1 MFICVFNSVFM
12 SSAEYVSGRLF
23 IDGVMGTVINK
34 GYFYCHHRSCPFS
47 LKVVL
52 EKVGSENVV
61 VGVESVLFGFH
72 NHEETKKK
80 RVQVEQDMKLA
91 LDVAS
96 LDPDLPE
103 CLAFKASCDEWLQVA
118 KKPHR
123 TKETA

>member
-1 MFICVFNSVFM
+1 M
-12 SSAEYVSGRLF
+12 SSIVEYVSGRLF
-23 IDGVMGTVINK
+23 IDGVMGTVIKN

-47 LKVVL
+47 LKVNL
-52 EKVGSENVV
+52 EQVNGMTIV
-61 VGVESVLFGFH
+61 VGVESVLFGLH
-72 NHEETKKK
+72 NHQETAKK
-80 RVQVEQDMKLA
+80 RVQVKNEMKLA

-103 CLAFKASCDEWLQVA
+103 CVAFKASCDEWLQVA

>member
-1 MFICVFNSVFM
+1 
-12 SSAEYVSGRLF
+12 
-23 IDGVMGTVINK
+23 MGTVIKN

-47 LKVVL
+47 LKVNL
-52 EKVGSENVV
+52 EQVNGMTIV
-61 VGVESVLFGFH
+61 VGVESVLFGLH
-72 NHEETKKK
+72 NHQETAKK
-80 RVQVEQDMKLA
+80 RVQVKNEMKLA

-103 CLAFKASCDEWLQVA
+103 CVAFKASCDEWLQVA